1 MMELAVILMLAGMVW
16 AVFVAIALALCKAAG
31 RADAE
36 AEDRYAG
43 EVARSGDLARADN
56 RWRAAA
62 L

>member
-1 MMELAVILMLAGMVW
+1 MDLAVILLMAGTVW
-16 AVFVAIALALCKAAG
+16 TVVVAFALALCKAAS

-36 AEDRYAG
+36 AEDRSAG

>member
-1 MMELAVILMLAGMVW
+1 MDVAMILLLAGMVW
-16 AVFVAIALALCKAAG
+16 VVFVAIVLALCKAAS
-31 RADAE
+31 RADAQ

-43 EVARSGDLARADN
+43 EVARSGDLARSEN

>member
-1 MMELAVILMLAGMVW
+1 MDLAMILLLAGMVW
-16 AVFVAIALALCKAAG
+16 AVFVVLALALCRAAS
-31 RADAE
+31 RADAQ

-43 EVARSGDLARADN
+43 EVARSGDLARAEN